1 MGIFGKLLLN
11 GKTKKKEESTHDARN
26 NLDRKLVEE
35 IRRKQQQQRLTRKN
49 IKDSLTKYD
58 K

>member
-11 GKTKKKEESTHDARN
+11 GKTKKKEESMHDARN